1 MKTRTMASR
10 AGLTGLLLLMLSACS
25 WFGGKDEV
33 EEIKPTKLTG
43 INEEVR
49 IRPIWNAKLGKGAQD
64 RAIKLVPA
72 VVASRVFAASADGK
86 VVALQAN
93 NGREIWRQKVKS
105 FYSKEEARNAFT
117 KDVDVITGGVGVGKD
132 IVVVGTAA
140 GELVALNQSDGSLAW
155 RTRTS
160 SEVLAP
166 PQIDNDLVVAHTIDG
181 KIAGYDV
188 LNGERK
194 WIYSTP
200 IPSLTLRGTSTPI
213 IFGEMVIAGFA
224 NGRFALLDRERGIAG
239 VDERIAMA
247 TGRSDL
253 ERLVDIDGT
262 MVVSGNQ
269 LYVVSF
275 HGRLVSIDL
284 ITGRLSWAIDAS
296 SVVGLGEGFGNI
308 YLAHA
313 DSTLTAIDMAPGR
326 DVWEVTA
333 LQHRDITV
341 PVSTGSYIAVGD
353 YDGYLHII
361 AQSDGRFVGRRRVDG
376 DGILSPVVADGNRL
390 FVMGNSGRLS
400 TFEIQ

>member
-1 MKTRTMASR
+1 MASR
-10 AGLTGLLLLMLSACS
+10 LGLTGLLLLMVSACS
-25 WFGGKDEV
+25 WFGGDDEV
-33 EEIKPTKLTG
+33 DEIKPTKLTS
-43 INEEVR
+43 INAEIR
-49 IRPIWNAKLGKGAQD
+49 IRPIWNAKIGKGAQD

-72 VVASRVFAASADGK
+72 VATSRVFAASADGK

-93 NGREIWRQKVKS
+93 NGRKIWEQKVKS
-105 FYSKEEARNAFT
+105 FYSKAEARNAFA
-117 KDVDVITGGVGVGKD
+117 KDVDVITGGIGIGRD
-132 IVVVGTAA
+132 IIVVGTAA
-140 GELVALNQSDGSLAW
+140 GELVALHQSDGSLAW

-181 KIAGYDV
+181 KIAAYNTID
-188 LNGERK
+188 GERR
-194 WIYSTP
+194 WIYSTS

-213 IFGEMVIAGFA
+213 IVGEVVIAGFA
-224 NGRFALLDRERGIAG
+224 NGRFAILDRERGIAG
-239 VDERIAMA
+239 VDERIAIA
-247 TGRSDL
+247 TGRSDI
-253 ERLVDIDGT
+253 ERLVDVDGT
-262 MVVSGNQ
+262 MVVAGNQ
-269 LYVVSF
+269 LYVVSY

-284 ITGRLSWAIDAS
+284 TTGRLSWARDAS

-313 DSTLTAIDMAPGR
+313 DSILSAIDMETGR

-333 LQHRDITV
+333 LQHRDITA

-353 YDGYLHII
+353 FDGYLHII

-376 DGILSPVVADGNRL
+376 DGILAPVVADGNRL